1 MNTYDQITSRASEIL
16 DLLDD
21 VSASLENTLLQF
33 GSQMTPGDFAA
44 RTRRCQEARKLCDAL
59 LRSDPQPDED
69 DDA

>member
-1 MNTYDQITSRASEIL
+1 MNTYDYITNRASEIL

-33 GSQMTPGDFAA
+33 GSQMTPPDFAA

-59 LRSDPQPDED
+59 LRPDPQTEEDE
-69 DDA
+69 